1 VADPERARRT
11 LPTAVQRGVPPG
23 IRRKSRTFAA
33 GGNTQ
38 FQRVERLPADLPALN
53 IDRVAQHSERPC

>member
-1 VADPERARRT
+1 
-11 LPTAVQRGVPPG
+11 VQRGVPPG